1 MSVVLPRRLVQRR
14 ARATVSHFFAW
25 ILGLPCFHVAL
36 AGHTY
41 RWPVGGAGATPPI
54 RFPPPH
60 ARVSTTPLPD
70 SDSSPPTV
78 DPVLLDAQVD
88 RASSLDWV
96 STGSLMLSPCAC
108 GSQRVQLAD
117 DDAEDT
123 GDVLGPYHVEGER
136 GQSAVVRTIDEE
148 LPIYGVPEICNECP
162 SRFCPCRR
170 HPRYAVIVDLLS
182 RQRWVRVRVLL
193 ERIRL
198 PVAAVLSGIPS
209 QAEGHRSLGAV
220 CGHRAVSLG
229 VGCVHYRPRLPRS

>member
-70 SDSSPPTV
+70 SDSSPPTA
-78 DPVLLDAQVD
+78 DTVLPGAQVD
-88 RASSLDWV
+88 RAPSLDWV

-117 DDAEDT
+117 DDGEDA
-123 GDVLGPYHVEGER
+123 GNALGPYDARCER
-136 GQSAVVRTIDEE
+136 GEFSVVRAIDEE
-148 LPIYGVPEICNECP
+148 LPVHGVPEICDECSFP
-162 SRFCPCRR
+162 TSPLSCSSGFRHSRS
-170 HPRYAVIVDLLS
+170 AVPTTS
-182 RQRWVRVRVLL
+182 SAG
-193 ERIRL
+193 
-198 PVAAVLSGIPS
+198 PTTG
-209 QAEGHRSLGAV
+209 
-220 CGHRAVSLG
+220 
-229 VGCVHYRPRLPRS
+229 